1 VGLNILGRPDRRC
14 RVLASGALGV
24 GRWMAAGALLL
35 APLAAAMPP
44 AQAEPLAQAEPVL
57 RLSLRQALE
66 RGRAASLSLRD
77 AGLAV
82 QETRALEG
90 ITASQFLP
98 KLDLVGLGTYTQ
110 VGTSTGFISN
120 VPTLGDLNLSLGA
133 QGYAVLQNSF
143 GNLGLALNTTLVDFG
158 RGPLRQA
165 ARASRRAADAEL
177 NEAERRSRF
186 AITSAYLNLQL
197 ADAQLPVWQRA
208 IALSSALLRD
218 ARAIRRR
225 GLAARI
231 DTLQAE
237 ALQAADRQG
246 LAEAE
251 AQRSIARSGPARV
264 LNLAPQQAVEASDP
278 LTPGPGWGLDLPG
291 SIRAALTNRPLLEAI
306 NQQRQAQLAQVKAAR
321 ALGLPRIGLLL
332 GAGYSGDKLAAP
344 VLENTATVGVQ
355 GLGSAT
361 LPTQSSNASSSG
373 SFYDWGAL
381 LTLRQPLFDGGLSR
395 QSADL
400 ARRQAD
406 RRAVAQQQAE
416 QLITQSVETFWAG
429 HQASL
434 QQRQAAAAAVKAG
447 ELAVRDAQL
456 RYRAGIAPIT
466 EVLIAQRYL
475 QASRSALAAA
485 IHRWNLSR
493 AGLAMETGLD
503 SPNGR

>member
-1 VGLNILGRPDRRC
+1 MILSRSDRPC
-14 RVLASGALGV
+14 RLLASGMCGV
-24 GRWMAAGALLL
+24 GGWLAAGAVVL
-35 APLAAAMPP
+35 APVAR
-44 AQAEPLAQAEPVL
+44 AEPLLQSEPVL
-57 RLSLRQALE
+57 RLSLQQALA
-66 RGRAASLSLRD
+66 RGQSESLSLRD

-82 QETRALEG
+82 QESRALEG
-90 ITASQFLP
+90 ITASRFLP
-98 KLDLVGLGTYTQ
+98 TLDLVGLGTYTQ

-120 VPTLGDLNLSLGA
+120 VPTLGDLNLSLEA
-133 QGYAVLQNSF
+133 HGYAVLQNSF
-143 GNLGLALNTTLVDFG
+143 GNLGMALNAALVDFG
-158 RGPLRQA
+158 RGPQRQA
-165 ARASRRAADAEL
+165 ARAIRKAADAEL
-177 NEAERRSRF
+177 NETERRSRF

-208 IALSSALLRD
+208 LALSSSLLRD

-237 ALQAADRQG
+237 ALQAGDRQG

-251 AQRSIARSGPARV
+251 AQRTIAGSGLAR
-264 LNLAPQQAVEASDP
+264 LLALPPSQAVEAVDP
-278 LTPGPGWGLDLPG
+278 LRPGPGWGLDLAG
-291 SIRAALTNRPLLEAI
+291 SIRAALSNRPLLEAI
-306 NQQRQAQLAQVKAAR
+306 KQQRQAQLAQVKAAR
-321 ALGLPRIGLLL
+321 ALVLPRIGLLL
-332 GAGYSGDKLAAP
+332 GAGYSGTKLAAP
-344 VLENTATVGVQ
+344 VLQNTPTLGVQ

-361 LPTQSSNASSSG
+361 LPTESIKASSSG

-395 QSADL
+395 QSAEL
-400 ARRQAD
+400 AQRQAD
-406 RRAVAQQQAE
+406 RRAVAEQQAE

-429 HQASL
+429 HQAAL
-434 QQRQAAAAAVKAG
+434 QQRQAATAAVKAG

-466 EVLIAQRYL
+466 EVLIAQRDL
-475 QASRSALAAA
+475 QAARSALAAA

-503 SPNGR
+503 PPDSR

>member
-1 VGLNILGRPDRRC
+1 ML
-14 RVLASGALGV
+14 ALGGSWLV
-24 GRWMAAGALLL
+24 GLL
-35 APLAAAMPP
+35 APAASAAP
-44 AQAEPLAQAEPVL
+44 APAE
-57 RLSLRQALE
+57 RLSLQQALE
-66 RGRAASLSLRD
+66 RGEAASLGLQD
-77 AGLAV
+77 AALAV
-82 QETRALEG
+82 QESRALEG

-120 VPTLGDLNLSLGA
+120 VPTLGDLNLNIGG
-133 QGYAVLQNSF
+133 QGYAVLQNTF
-143 GNLGLALNTTLVDFG
+143 GNLGLALNYMLVDFG
-158 RGPLRQA
+158 RAPLRQA
-165 ARASRRAADAEL
+165 AGATRMAATAGLQE
-177 NEAERRSRF
+177 EQRRSRF

-208 IALSSALLRD
+208 ITLSGELLRD

-237 ALQAADRQG
+237 ALLQGDRQG

-251 AQRSIARSGPARV
+251 AQRTIARSGLARV
-264 LNLAPQQAVEASDP
+264 LNLPPEQVVEASDP
-278 LTPGPGWGLDLPG
+278 LTPGPGWGLDLPA
-291 SIRAALTNRPLLEAI
+291 SIRAALKDRPLLEAL

-321 ALGLPRIGLLL
+321 ALVLPRIGLLL

-344 VLENTATVGVQ
+344 VVQNTPTLGVQ
-355 GLGSAT
+355 GVGSVT
-361 LPTQSSNASSSG
+361 LPSQSLNASGNG

-395 QSADL
+395 QSMAL
-400 ARRQAD
+400 AQSQAD
-406 RRAVAQQQAE
+406 RKAVAQQQAE

-429 HQASL
+429 HQAAL
-434 QQRQAAAAAVKAG
+434 QQRQAAAAAVRAG

-456 RYRAGIAPIT
+456 RYRAGIAPII
-466 EVLIAQRYL
+466 EVLIAQRDL

-493 AGLAMETGLD
+493 AGLAMETGLEGA
-503 SPNGR
+503 PGL

>member
-1 VGLNILGRPDRRC
+1 
-14 RVLASGALGV
+14 VLALGGSWLV
-24 GRWMAAGALLL
+24 GLL
-35 APLAAAMPP
+35 APAASAAP
-44 AQAEPLAQAEPVL
+44 APAE
-57 RLSLRQALE
+57 RLSLQQALE
-66 RGRAASLSLRD
+66 RGEAASLGLQD
-77 AGLAV
+77 AALAV
-82 QETRALEG
+82 QESRALEG

-120 VPTLGDLNLSLGA
+120 VPTLGDLNLTIGG
-133 QGYAVLQNSF
+133 QGYAVLQNTF
-143 GNLGLALNTTLVDFG
+143 GNLGLALNYTLVDFG
-158 RGPLRQA
+158 RAPLRQA
-165 ARASRRAADAEL
+165 AGATRMAATAGLQE
-177 NEAERRSRF
+177 EQRRSRF

-208 IALSSALLRD
+208 ITLSGELLRD

-237 ALQAADRQG
+237 ALLQGDRQG

-251 AQRSIARSGPARV
+251 AQRTIARSGLARV
-264 LNLAPQQAVEASDP
+264 LNLPPEQVVEASDP
-278 LTPGPGWGLDLPG
+278 LTPGPGWGLDLPA
-291 SIRAALTNRPLLEAI
+291 SIRAALKDRPLLEAL

-321 ALGLPRIGLLL
+321 ALVLPRIGLLL

-344 VLENTATVGVQ
+344 VVQNTPTLGVQ
-355 GLGSAT
+355 GVGSVT
-361 LPTQSSNASSSG
+361 LPSQSLNASGNG

-395 QSADL
+395 QSMAL
-400 ARRQAD
+400 AQSQAD
-406 RRAVAQQQAE
+406 RKAVAQQQAE

-429 HQASL
+429 HQAAL
-434 QQRQAAAAAVKAG
+434 QQRQAAAAAVRAG

-456 RYRAGIAPIT
+456 RYRAGIAPII
-466 EVLIAQRYL
+466 EVLIAQRDL

-493 AGLAMETGLD
+493 AGLAMETGLEGA
-503 SPNGR
+503 PGL

>member
-1 VGLNILGRPDRRC
+1 
-14 RVLASGALGV
+14 
-24 GRWMAAGALLL
+24 M
-35 APLAAAMPP
+35 
-44 AQAEPLAQAEPVL
+44 

-66 RGRAASLSLRD
+66 RGEPASLSVRD

-82 QETRALEG
+82 QESRALEG

-98 KLDLVGLGTYTQ
+98 KLDLVGLGTFSQ
-110 VGTSTGFISN
+110 VGTSTGFVSN
-120 VPTLGDLNLSLGA
+120 VPTIGDLNLTLGA
-133 QGYAVLQNSF
+133 QGYAVLQNTF
-143 GNLGLALNTTLVDFG
+143 GNLGLVLNYGLVDFG

-165 ARASRRAADAEL
+165 ASSTRMAADAEL
-177 NEAERRSRF
+177 KESQRRSRF

-197 ADAQLPVWQRA
+197 ADAQIPVWQRA
-208 IALSSALLRD
+208 IELSTAVLRD

-237 ALQAADRQG
+237 ALVEGDRQG

-251 AQRSIARSGPARV
+251 AQRTIARSGLARA
-264 LNLAPQQAVEASDP
+264 LNLSPDQAVEATDP
-278 LTPGPGWGLDLPG
+278 LIPGPGWGLDLPA
-291 SIRAALTNRPLLEAI
+291 SIRAALQDRPLLEALS
-306 NQQRQAQLAQVKAAR
+306 QQRQAQLAQVKAAR
-321 ALGLPRIGLLL
+321 ALVLPRIGLLL

-344 VLENTATVGVQ
+344 VLQNTPTVGVQ

-361 LPTQSSNASSSG
+361 LPTQSINASSSG

-400 ARRQAD
+400 AQRQAD
-406 RRAVAQQQAE
+406 RKAVARQQAE

-429 HQASL
+429 HQAAL
-434 QQRQAAAAAVKAG
+434 QQQQAAAAAVRAG
-447 ELAVRDAQL
+447 EQAVRDAQL
-456 RYRAGIAPIT
+456 RYRASIAPLT
-466 EVLIAQRYL
+466 EVLIAQRDL

-493 AGLAMETGLD
+493 AGLVMETGLEGA
-503 SPNGR
+503 SGRSTGR

>member
-1 VGLNILGRPDRRC
+1 ML
-14 RVLASGALGV
+14 ALGGSWLV
-24 GRWMAAGALLL
+24 GLL
-35 APLAAAMPP
+35 APAASAAP
-44 AQAEPLAQAEPVL
+44 APAE
-57 RLSLRQALE
+57 RLSLQQALE
-66 RGRAASLSLRD
+66 RGEAASLGLQD
-77 AGLAV
+77 AALAV
-82 QETRALEG
+82 QESRALEG

-120 VPTLGDLNLSLGA
+120 VPTLGDLNLTIGG
-133 QGYAVLQNSF
+133 QGYAVLQNTF
-143 GNLGLALNTTLVDFG
+143 GNLGLALNYTLVDFG
-158 RGPLRQA
+158 RAPLRQA
-165 ARASRRAADAEL
+165 AGATRMAATAGLQE
-177 NEAERRSRF
+177 EQRRSRF

-208 IALSSALLRD
+208 ITLSGELLRD

-237 ALQAADRQG
+237 ALLQGDRQG

-251 AQRSIARSGPARV
+251 AQRTIARSGLARV
-264 LNLAPQQAVEASDP
+264 LNLPPEQVVEASDP
-278 LTPGPGWGLDLPG
+278 LTPGPGWGLDLPA
-291 SIRAALTNRPLLEAI
+291 SIRAALKDRPLLEAL

-321 ALGLPRIGLLL
+321 ALVLPRIGLLL

-344 VLENTATVGVQ
+344 VVQNTPTLGVQ
-355 GLGSAT
+355 GVGSVT
-361 LPTQSSNASSSG
+361 LPSQSLNASGNG

-395 QSADL
+395 QSMAL
-400 ARRQAD
+400 AQSQAD
-406 RRAVAQQQAE
+406 RKAVAQQQAE

-429 HQASL
+429 HQAAL
-434 QQRQAAAAAVKAG
+434 QQRQAAAAAVRAG

-456 RYRAGIAPIT
+456 RYRAGIAPII
-466 EVLIAQRYL
+466 EVLIAQRDL

-493 AGLAMETGLD
+493 AGLAMETGLEGA
-503 SPNGR
+503 PGL

>member
-1 VGLNILGRPDRRC
+1 MTGLLGLVGLS
-14 RVLASGALGV
+14 VA
-24 GRWMAAGALLL
+24 L
-35 APLAAAMPP
+35 APV
-44 AQAEPLAQAEPVL
+44 AQAAPVL
-57 RLSLRQALE
+57 RLSLQQALE
-66 RGRAASLSLRD
+66 RGQADSLSLRD

-82 QETRALEG
+82 QESRALEG
-90 ITASQFLP
+90 LAASQFLP

-133 QGYAVLQNSF
+133 QGYAVLQNTF
-143 GNLGLALNTTLVDFG
+143 GNLGLVLNYGLVDFG

-165 ARASRRAADAEL
+165 ASATRMAADAEL
-177 NEAERRSRF
+177 SESQRRSRF
-186 AITSAYLNLQL
+186 AITTAYLNLQL
-197 ADAQLPVWQRA
+197 ADAQIPVWQRA
-208 IALSSALLRD
+208 IDVSLALLRD

-237 ALQAADRQG
+237 ALLQGDRQG

-251 AQRSIARSGPARV
+251 AQRTIARSGLARA
-264 LNLAPQQAVEASDP
+264 LNLPPQQAVEASDP
-278 LTPGPGWGLDLPG
+278 LTPGPGWGIDLPA
-291 SIRAALTNRPLLEAI
+291 SIRAALTNRPLLAAI

-321 ALGLPRIGLLL
+321 ALVLPRIGLLL
-332 GAGYSGDKLAAP
+332 GAGYSGDKLAVP
-344 VLENTATVGVQ
+344 VLQNTPTVGVQ
-355 GLGSAT
+355 GVGAAT
-361 LPTQSSNASSSG
+361 LPSQSINGTGSG

-395 QSADL
+395 QSMAL
-400 ARRQAD
+400 AQRQAE
-406 RRAVAQQQAE
+406 RKAVAQQQAE

-429 HQASL
+429 HQAAQ
-434 QQRQAAAAAVKAG
+434 QQRQSAAAAVKAG

-466 EVLIAQRYL
+466 EVLIAQRDL

-493 AGLAMETGLD
+493 AGLAMETGID
-503 SPNGR
+503 SPSSR

>member
-1 VGLNILGRPDRRC
+1 
-14 RVLASGALGV
+14 VLALGGSWLV
-24 GRWMAAGALLL
+24 GLL
-35 APLAAAMPP
+35 APAASAAP
-44 AQAEPLAQAEPVL
+44 APAE
-57 RLSLRQALE
+57 RLSLQQALE
-66 RGRAASLSLRD
+66 RGEAASLGLQD
-77 AGLAV
+77 AALAV
-82 QETRALEG
+82 QESRALEG

-120 VPTLGDLNLSLGA
+120 VPTLGDLNLNIGG
-133 QGYAVLQNSF
+133 QGYAVLQNTF
-143 GNLGLALNTTLVDFG
+143 GNLGLALNYMLVDFG
-158 RGPLRQA
+158 RAPLRQA
-165 ARASRRAADAEL
+165 AGATRMAATAGLQE
-177 NEAERRSRF
+177 EQRRSRF

-208 IALSSALLRD
+208 ITLSGELLRD

-237 ALQAADRQG
+237 ALLQGDRQG

-251 AQRSIARSGPARV
+251 AQRTIARSGLARV
-264 LNLAPQQAVEASDP
+264 LNLPPEQVVEASDP
-278 LTPGPGWGLDLPG
+278 LTPGPGWGLDLPA
-291 SIRAALTNRPLLEAI
+291 SIRAALKDRPLLEAL

-321 ALGLPRIGLLL
+321 ALVLPRIGLLL

-344 VLENTATVGVQ
+344 VVQNTPTLGVQ
-355 GLGSAT
+355 GVGSVT
-361 LPTQSSNASSSG
+361 LPSQSLNASGNG

-395 QSADL
+395 QSMAL
-400 ARRQAD
+400 AQSQAD
-406 RRAVAQQQAE
+406 RKAVAQQQAE

-429 HQASL
+429 HQAAL
-434 QQRQAAAAAVKAG
+434 QQRQAAAAAVRAG

-456 RYRAGIAPIT
+456 RYRAGIAPII
-466 EVLIAQRYL
+466 EVLIAQRDL

-493 AGLAMETGLD
+493 AGLAMETGLEGA
-503 SPNGR
+503 PGL

>member
-1 VGLNILGRPDRRC
+1 
-14 RVLASGALGV
+14 
-24 GRWMAAGALLL
+24 M
-35 APLAAAMPP
+35 
-44 AQAEPLAQAEPVL
+44 

-66 RGRAASLSLRD
+66 RGEPASLSVRD

-82 QETRALEG
+82 QESRALEG

-98 KLDLVGLGTYTQ
+98 KLDLVGLGTFSQ
-110 VGTSTGFISN
+110 VGTSTGFVSN
-120 VPTLGDLNLSLGA
+120 VPTIGDLNLTLGA
-133 QGYAVLQNSF
+133 QGYAVLQNTF
-143 GNLGLALNTTLVDFG
+143 GNLGLVLNYGLVDFG

-165 ARASRRAADAEL
+165 ASSTRMAADAEL
-177 NEAERRSRF
+177 KESQRRSRF

-197 ADAQLPVWQRA
+197 ADAQIPVWQRA
-208 IALSSALLRD
+208 IELSTAVLRD

-237 ALQAADRQG
+237 ALVEGDRQG

-251 AQRSIARSGPARV
+251 AQRTIARSGLARA
-264 LNLAPQQAVEASDP
+264 LNLSPDQAVEATDP
-278 LTPGPGWGLDLPG
+278 LIPGPGWGLDLPA
-291 SIRAALTNRPLLEAI
+291 SIRAALQDRPLLEALS
-306 NQQRQAQLAQVKAAR
+306 QQRQAQLAQVKAAR
-321 ALGLPRIGLLL
+321 ALVLPRIGLLL

-344 VLENTATVGVQ
+344 VLQNTPTVGVQ

-361 LPTQSSNASSSG
+361 LPTQSINASSSG

-400 ARRQAD
+400 AQRQAD
-406 RRAVAQQQAE
+406 RKAVARQQAE

-429 HQASL
+429 HQAAM
-434 QQRQAAAAAVKAG
+434 QQQQAAAAAVRAG
-447 ELAVRDAQL
+447 EQAVRDAQL
-456 RYRAGIAPIT
+456 RYRASIAPLT
-466 EVLIAQRYL
+466 EVLIAQRDL

-493 AGLAMETGLD
+493 AGLVMETGLEGA
-503 SPNGR
+503 SGRSTGR